1 MGREQWLSTDGW
13 VKEWVVEGG
22 GAGGRTD
29 GIPVPAGDMVDLS
42 RGHLNGRDTLE
53 TRGPDKR
60 RDWAIRK
67 VKSLPLGEDQRCG
80 VRDTHWRAGAGGI
93 AVRVRWS

>member
-1 MGREQWLSTDGW
+1 MGRERWLSTDGW

-22 GAGGRTD
+22 GAGGRTAPTT
-29 GIPVPAGDMVDLS
+29 GSPFQQEIWVDLS
-42 RGHLNGRDTLE
+42 RGHLNGRDTLK
-53 TRGPDKR
+53 TRGADKR

-80 VRDTHWRAGAGGI
+80 VRDTH
-93 AVRVRWS
+93 